1 MVVPN
6 GYDYSCHA
14 LDAGVAGVLFRE
26 LAVPRIP
33 LMWRTHVR
41 GDGTIIQGGV
51 SEQGAL
57 CRYRHQRTGGDSMGV
72 PVRIVVHTGG
82 GFRACRDYYGEYS
95 EVSQMV
101 VLAGDCGV
109 RVRVCGDTY

>member
-14 LDAGVAGVLFRE
+14 AGSGVDRVLFRE

-41 GDGTIIQGGV
+41 GDGTAIQGGV
-51 SEQGAL
+51 SGESPL
-57 CRYRHQRTGGDSMGV
+57 YRYRHQRTGGDSLALS
-72 PVRIVVHTGG
+72 VRNVVVACYDFSG
-82 GFRACRDYYGEYS
+82 CRDYHAQIP
-95 EVSQMV
+95 EVV
-101 VLAGDCGV
+101 VLGGNGGIREHVYRIAD
-109 RVRVCGDTY
+109 